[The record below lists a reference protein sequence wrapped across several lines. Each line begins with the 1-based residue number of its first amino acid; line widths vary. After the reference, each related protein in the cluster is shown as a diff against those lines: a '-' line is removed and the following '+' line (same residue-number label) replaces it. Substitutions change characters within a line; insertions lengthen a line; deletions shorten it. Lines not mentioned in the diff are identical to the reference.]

1 MGALNGTLIA
11 AGMPPA
17 ELAQGQTMRIG
28 QLARQAGVDIQT
40 IRFYERQGLL
50 PPPNRQANGY
60 RAYEADHVE
69 KLLFIRRCR
78 SFGMSLEEIGVLQS
92 FQAQPQQPCA
102 AVNALLDSHIAQ
114 VRNQIASLQVL
125 ENQLVT
131 LRGCCDDE
139 RQSLDCGILSGL
151 VEGGTTLP

>member
-1 MGALNGTLIA
+1 
-11 AGMPPA
+11 
-17 ELAQGQTMRIG
+17 MRIG
-28 QLARQAGVDIQT
+28 RIAQRTGVDTQT

-50 PPPNRQANGY
+50 PPPEREDNGY
-60 RAYEADHVE
+60 RTYKADHAD

-92 FQAQPQQPCA
+92 YQEQPQQPCV
-102 AVNALLDSHIAQ
+102 AVNELLDRHIAQ
-114 VRNQIASLQVL
+114 VRAQIASLHAL

-131 LRGCCDDE
+131 LRGCCDNE

-151 VEGGTTLP
+151 LGGDKPLS

>member
-1 MGALNGTLIA
+1 
-11 AGMPPA
+11 
-17 ELAQGQTMRIG
+17 MRIG
-28 QLARQAGVDIQT
+28 QLAQQTGVDTQT

-50 PPPNRQANGY
+50 PLPERQDNGY
-60 RAYEADHVE
+60 RTYKAGHAD

-92 FQAQPQQPCA
+92 YQEQPQQPCV
-102 AVNALLDSHIAQ
+102 AVNELLDRHIAQ
-114 VRNQIASLQVL
+114 VRAQIASLHAL

-131 LRGCCDDE
+131 LRGCCDNE

-151 VEGGTTLP
+151 LGGDKPLS